1 MAYQYFLFDWDG
13 CLARTLDVWMDTYTD
28 LYTKAGISITPEL
41 IIDHSWGNLAEG
53 PKYFGIENYQE
64 FWTKITAE
72 VQKRVQTV
80 PLYDGAKEIIS
91 SLKEQGK
98 KIAIVTSSENKLVE
112 PALKFHQ
119 LDTIIDSLVTE
130 KQVTK
135 PKPDPEIVNLAMKN
149 IGANKTETLII
160 GDSAKDIIAGQNTGI
175 ATCLVLHPDNARFYN
190 FDKLK
195 SSNPNHIIEK
205 LKEIESI

>member
-1 MAYQYFLFDWDG
+1 MTYQYYLFDWDG
-13 CLARTLDVWMDTYTD
+13 CLARTLDAWMDTYTD
-28 LYTKAGISITPEL
+28 LYREEGVAVTPEL
-41 IIDHSWGNLAEG
+41 IIEHSWGNLADG
-53 PKYFGIENYQE
+53 PKYFGIKYYDE
-64 FWTKITAE
+64 FWTKIVAE

-80 PLYDGAKEIIS
+80 PLYDGAKEIILN
-91 SLKEQGK
+91 LKSQGK

-112 PALKFHQ
+112 PALKIHN

-149 IGANKTETLII
+149 IGANKSETLII
-160 GDSAKDIIAGQNTGI
+160 GDSAKDVVAGQNAGI
-175 ATCLVLHPDNARFYN
+175 ATCLVLHPDNVRFYN

-195 SSNPNHIIEK
+195 FSNPNHIIEG
-205 LKEIESI
+205 LMEIETI